1 MISNE
6 LRAWRHKLG
15 FTQQKLTQAA
25 GVSIATIVLI
35 ERYGHLP
42 GEDVRARIASALGV
56 GETTLWPDV
65 EGVSDGKQD

>member
-42 GEDVRARIASALGV
+42 GENVRGRIAVALNV
-56 GETTLWPDV
+56 SETTLWPTLEV
-65 EGVSDGKQD
+65 VNDGK